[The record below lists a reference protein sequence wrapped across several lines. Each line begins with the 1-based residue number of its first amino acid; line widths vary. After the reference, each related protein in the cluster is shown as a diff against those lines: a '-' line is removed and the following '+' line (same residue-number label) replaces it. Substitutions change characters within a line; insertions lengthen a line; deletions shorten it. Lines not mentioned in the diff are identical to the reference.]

1 MGIASYIGFSRPE
14 NFMLVALIQIIGYL
28 TSILITVVIVQ
39 FIMGLLIAFNV
50 ISMSNQYVSAIY
62 QSLNM
67 ILDPVLKP
75 IRKFMP
81 DTGMMDF
88 SPMVLIIGLNIIQI
102 LLNGLHRD
110 MLGY

>member
-1 MGIASYIGFSRPE
+1 
-14 NFMLVALIQIIGYL
+14 MLVALIQIIGYL